1 MAGRTRP
8 PPELRTGKPIEPR
21 GDSTPAWHLPFQA
34 YAYILLPL
42 GGESVDPLLLTWDE
56 QMPQGANGFRKAMG
70 LRAAGVTVVTTRDRD
85 GDPRGLTATAVCSVS
100 LAPPMILVCI
110 DRTAECYEA
119 FQEAEAFAVNLL
131 RHDQEALSQRFAR
144 KESRKFEGISH
155 RTGITGSPI
164 LTDVLAH
171 VECRIQAR
179 YPGGDHTIVL
189 GEVVGSG
196 VTPFDEVESPLL
208 HFRGAYARLTR
219 PPSTDA
225 S

>member
-1 MAGRTRP
+1 VDRFL
-8 PPELRTGKPIEPR
+8 LR
-21 GDSTPAWHLPFQA
+21 
-34 YAYILLPL
+34 
-42 GGESVDPLLLTWDE
+42 WDE
-56 QMPQGANGFRKAMG
+56 RMTESENGFRKAMS
-70 LRAAGVTVVTTRDRD
+70 LRPAGVTVVTTRDRD

-131 RHDQEALSQRFAR
+131 RHDQEALSRRFSQ
-144 KESRKFEGISH
+144 KDSRKFEGIPH
-155 RTGITGSPI
+155 RPGLTGSPI

-171 VECRIQAR
+171 MECRIHAR

-189 GEVVGSG
+189 GEVVSTG
-196 VTPFDEVESPLL
+196 VAPLDEIESPLL
-208 HFRGAYARLTR
+208 HFQGGYTRLIDL
-219 PPSTDA
+219 PSADA